1 MYLATAKASPGEMI
15 VAKVPTAVVDVR
27 DDFFRESLR
36 VFSGELTCCRL
47 RHPNGQQCDRLSLV
61 VPILGLYGELYRA
74 SLEQGA
80 ANATDG
86 GGKEEEG
93 QSSSVAEFL
102 SEIERHQEEIFPRT
116 FRMITT
122 RKGRH
127 VEEEVLLFGDLI
139 ERMRARVK
147 SGAGFAKEGREAT
160 ATTTTSGLN
169 SSQRDS
175 MGDMRNSFIRHGG
188 FIRHGSAEERG
199 DVRVETATRFPN
211 QQRMDPKGE
220 PPISELPCV
229 GVEPADSSE
238 KKADAAYS
246 SFLQFV
252 APSKAAV

>member
-1 MYLATAKASPGEMI
+1 MYLATAKASRGEMQ
-15 VAKVPTAVVDVR
+15 VPKATNAVVAVG

-36 VFSGELTCCRL
+36 VFSGDLTCCRL
-47 RHPNGQQCDRLSLV
+47 GHPNGQKCDRLSLV

-74 SLEQGA
+74 SLEHGA
-80 ANATDG
+80 ANVTGG

-122 RKGRH
+122 RKGRR

-147 SGAGFAKEGREAT
+147 SGAGFAAEGRDAT
-160 ATTTTSGLN
+160 ASTSGMN
-169 SSQRDS
+169 SSQQDS
-175 MGDMRNSFIRHGG
+175 MGDAGVSFIRHGR
-188 FIRHGSAEERG
+188 FVRHGSGEERG
-199 DVRVETATRFPN
+199 NVRVETETRFSN
-211 QQRMDPKGE
+211 QKCMDPEGAA
-220 PPISELPCV
+220 PISELPCV
-229 GVEPADSSE
+229 GEEPADLSE
-238 KKADAAYS
+238 KKEDASYS

>member
-1 MYLATAKASPGEMI
+1 MYLATAKAEPGEMQ
-15 VAKVPTAVVDVR
+15 VPKATNAVVPVH

-47 RHPNGQQCDRLSLV
+47 CHPNGQKCDRLSLV

-80 ANATDG
+80 AIGTDG
-86 GGKEEEG
+86 GAKEEEG
-93 QSSSVAEFL
+93 QSSSVAEYL

-116 FRMITT
+116 FRMITM
-122 RKGRH
+122 RKGRR

-147 SGAGFAKEGREAT
+147 SGAGFAAEGREAT
-160 ATTTTSGLN
+160 ASTSGTS
-169 SSQRDS
+169 SSQQDS
-175 MGDMRNSFIRHGG
+175 MGDSRNSFIRHGG

-199 DVRVETATRFPN
+199 NVRVDTATRFSN
-211 QQRMDPKGE
+211 QKCLDPEGAA
-220 PPISELPCV
+220 PTSELPCV
-229 GVEPADSSE
+229 GVEPADLSE
-238 KKADAAYS
+238 KKEDASYS

-252 APSKAAV
+252 APSKEAAV